1 MKYLLNILLIFLLLI
16 PPVTVFADYVSLGVR
31 DPMEMT
37 AVIHKVEKKT
47 DKTADKEKTSKLRQ
61 REIFNIIKKC
71 RIEGVVISNEKRF
84 VLINDRLLAEGD
96 KISPDS
102 DVYIY
107 KIDYKLIKFSLDGQI
122 ASYPLSISK

>member
-1 MKYLLNILLIFLLLI
+1 MKYLLNILLIFFLLL
-16 PPVTVFADYVSLGVR
+16 PPVTAFADYDSLGVR
-31 DPMEMT
+31 DPMVMT
-37 AVIHKVEKKT
+37 EIKHIGEKKT
-47 DKTADKEKTSKLRQ
+47 DKITGKKKTSKLRQ
-61 REIFNIIKKC
+61 REIFDIIKKC
-71 RIEGVVISNEKRF
+71 RIEGVVISNDKRF